1 MPKLW
6 RVFITERRPSPKA
19 TNRAFLIQDF
29 EIPSCTE
36 DSQWKLLTSA
46 RLPLGGEGRGNDF
59 AGMSPIGINKFVR
72 DHEDV
77 LGGLDISARSWVII
91 DQKRLETSLAF
102 WVNRPW
108 CKKSSTATKP
118 RLSLFDITG
127 WQENISTRYQRY
139 RKAYRKQHFG
149 DNAKTVG
156 RMVPTVAPPESKLNF
171 MVWHLICTGI
181 LWVHYTVPNL
191 LAFAYVL
198 CEFVLA
204 MSEKKID
211 AILTSKAALE
221 HQGTRD
227 GEHVAKIVLPAWN
240 VVCLQQAGEKSGH
253 RKLCPAI

>member
-1 MPKLW
+1 MPELW
-6 RVFITERRPSPKA
+6 RVFITARRPSPKA
-19 TNRAFLIQDF
+19 TNHAFLIQDF
-29 EIPSCTE
+29 EIPSCPE

-118 RLSLFDITG
+118 RLRKTFQHGIRDTGKHIESNILVTTRKQLGGWFDSG
-127 WQENISTRYQRY
+127 STRIKIKLHGLAPDMY
-139 RKAYRKQHFG
+139 R
-149 DNAKTVG
+149 NIVG
-156 RMVPTVAPPESKLNF
+156 ALHRPQSPGLR
-171 MVWHLICTGI
+171 
-181 LWVHYTVPNL
+181 
-191 LAFAYVL
+191 
-198 CEFVLA
+198 A

-240 VVCLQQAGEKSGH
+240 VRGKWHLPQELSLGLDQG
-253 RKLCPAI
+253 